1 MKWFR
6 DGDQI
11 CVTRDTFINLQESPA
26 FFVPADGDMGRTIV
40 RDGLLGLPLG
50 DLAYLNMMLKLE
62 EECGG

>member
-11 CVTRDTFINLQESPA
+11 CVTRDDFINLQESPA
-26 FFVPADGDMGRTIV
+26 VFIPESGEMGHTIV

-50 DLAYLNMMLKLE
+50 DLAYLNTMLKVQE
-62 EECGG
+62 ERDG